1 MKEKQKSEEGKL
13 EKHLF
18 NVFSNTSRFSTC
30 VIGGIFLI
38 KDYMLFCFLCSMNQ
52 KFTHTCM
59 NLLYVLLNSGI
70 GVIKINWRYFRRYM
84 VVGRNQDRIYRGTE
98 ESLRHCFG
106 YGPSVGC
113 EGNSLLHQETFSLY
127 GDWVNSSL
135 YFELGKP
142 NFHNFPIKASTF
154 KNYPDESDMSHLKI
168 YKEI

>member
-1 MKEKQKSEEGKL
+1 MKEKQKNEEGKL
-13 EKHLF
+13 EKQLF

-38 KDYMLFCFLCSMNQ
+38 KDYVLFCFLCSINQ

-84 VVGRNQDRIYRGTE
+84 VVGRNQDRIYRRTE
-98 ESLRHCFG
+98 ERLRHCFG

-113 EGNSLLHQETFSLY
+113 VGNSLLHQETFSESKKIVPGNIY
-127 GDWVNSSL
+127 R
-135 YFELGKP
+135 
-142 NFHNFPIKASTF
+142 TF
-154 KNYPDESDMSHLKI
+154 QI
-168 YKEI
+168 A